1 MKKLI
6 ILPALA
12 IMMMLTNMESK
23 AQKVYDFVSVDKVPD
38 YPGGMKSFYEYLG
51 KSIKFPEAAKKNKI
65 QGKVFLSFIVEQ
77 TGKLTDVEVV
87 KGLTKETN
95 DEAVRVLK
103 ESPKWN
109 AGTIK
114 GKPVRVKYNIAVNFT
129 QV

>member
-6 ILPALA
+6 ILPALV
-12 IMMMLTNMESK
+12 IMMTLASMESK
-23 AQKVYDFVSVDKVPD
+23 AQKIYDFVSVDKVPD

-51 KSIKFPEAAKKNKI
+51 KSIKFPETAKKNKT
-65 QGKVFLSFIVEQ
+65 QGKVFLSFVVEQ
-77 TGKLTDVEVV
+77 TGKLTDVEVI

-95 DEAVRVLK
+95 AEAVRVLK

-129 QV
+129 QA